1 MKVFMLLSEAQETA
15 NRLIDFLKP
24 YCKKIYVAGSVRRE
38 KENVKDI
45 EICLIPSDKKKLFN
59 ALGTHLYKLNKEFK
73 PSKWGQKY
81 LQFKYEG
88 KQIDLFIGDE
98 NNWGL
103 LYLIRTGSAEFS
115 TKMLAQWKRV
125 TQGGYSENGYL
136 HTADGKLV
144 KTPEEETV
152 FALCKMNFVEPR
164 MRN

>member
-1 MKVFMLLSEAQETA
+1 MLLSEAQETA

-24 YCKKIYVAGSVRRE
+24 FCTKIHVAGSVRRE

-59 ALGTHLYKLNKEFK
+59 ALGTHLYMLNKEFK

-88 KQIDLFIGDE
+88 KQIDLFIGEE

-103 LYLIRTGSAEFS
+103 FYLIRTGSAAFS
-115 TKMLAQWKRV
+115 TNILAQWKRV
-125 TQGGYSENGYL
+125 THGGYSENGYL
-136 HTADGKLV
+136 HTAEGTLV
-144 KTPEEETV
+144 NTPDEETV
-152 FALCKMNFVEPR
+152 FKLCKMDFVVPRNRSINFK
-164 MRN
+164 